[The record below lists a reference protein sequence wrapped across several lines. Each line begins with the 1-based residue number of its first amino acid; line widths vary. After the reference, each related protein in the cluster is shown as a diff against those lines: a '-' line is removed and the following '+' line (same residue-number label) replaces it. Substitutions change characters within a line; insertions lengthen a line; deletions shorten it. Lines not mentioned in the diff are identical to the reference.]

1 MVSLAVFQNSFNFV
15 TTLASQL
22 SFPRILTVRTW
33 APPPPPPPHCLSRGN
48 CRTAA
53 SSPPPKIVLDSLR
66 VLEWDKLCDSVASFA
81 ATSLGKKAIKEQ
93 LWSLNKTY
101 DHSLSLLQETNAI
114 VEMYN
119 YGAMVDF
126 VPFHSSLVSLHLPSI
141 PVQ

>member
-1 MVSLAVFQNSFNFV
+1 MVSLAVFQNSVNFV

-22 SFPRILTVRTW
+22 PFPRVLTVRTW
-33 APPPPPPPHCLSRGN
+33 APLPPHCLSRGN
-48 CRTAA
+48 CRTASS
-53 SSPPPKIVLDSLR
+53 SSPPKIALDSLR
-66 VLEWDKLCDSVASFA
+66 VLEWDKLCDSVAFFA

-101 DHSLSLLQETNAI
+101 DHSLSLLQETNAL